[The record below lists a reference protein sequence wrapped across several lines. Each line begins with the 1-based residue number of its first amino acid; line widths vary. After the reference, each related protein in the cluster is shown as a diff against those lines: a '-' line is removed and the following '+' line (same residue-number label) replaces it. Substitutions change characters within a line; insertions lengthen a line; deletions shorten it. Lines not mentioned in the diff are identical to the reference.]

1 VSGTSTLA
9 ARWSGSSAVLALAL
23 LSTAPALAQGPTT
36 PRTTATDGATSPVTE
51 IALQLGEQTTMPT
64 ANVKSYS
71 EGARGIIDVRM
82 TKDGSEF
89 VIVAVKPG
97 STTLLLLMM
106 DGSQRYVRIEVSDPN
121 GSKKK
126 GGALGSVEARD
137 NIRLD
142 FYFVQLQKSY
152 GHQLGVGWPTSIA
165 PTFSA
170 SYDLRARLL
179 SSATAVI
186 SDQAL
191 PRLDIGQST
200 GWAKVMRQAAVV
212 TANGEKATFA
222 AGGEVNV
229 PIQSALSSGVEKI
242 SFGSN
247 IQVEPI
253 YDAKTG
259 RVELR
264 LHADISELDSDRGT
278 GVPGRMTSGLDTV
291 VNLELGQSL
300 ILGGLSARSERTS
313 KGGLPGLSQIPLLG
327 LLFGSHQHAED
338 STENVIL
345 IVPSVVDSVSMQAKA
360 RLDEALS
367 AYSEYSGDLDEV
379 HFVPPRPARP
389 APKRTP

>member
-1 VSGTSTLA
+1 MKALSRRVVTFAGIAAFTLGLASPA
-9 ARWSGSSAVLALAL
+9 A
-23 LSTAPALAQGPTT
+23 AQGPNG
-36 PRTTATDGATSPVTE
+36 PRPTAADPSTAAVAEIRLEVGA
-51 IALQLGEQTTMPT
+51 QTTMPT
-64 ANVKSYS
+64 ENVKSYS
-71 EGARGIIDVRM
+71 EGARGIVDVRM

-89 VIVAVKPG
+89 VIVALKPG
-97 STTLLLLMM
+97 TTTLLLLMM
-106 DGSQRYVRIEVSDPN
+106 DGTQRYHRIEVTDPN
-121 GSKKK
+121 GPKRK
-126 GGALGSVEARD
+126 GGAQGSVEARD

-152 GHQLGVGWPTSIA
+152 GHQLGVGWPTSVA
-165 PTFSA
+165 PTFAA

-191 PRLDIGQST
+191 PRLDIGQAT

-247 IQVEPI
+247 IQVEPV

-264 LHADISELDSDRGT
+264 IHADISDLDSDRGT
-278 GVPGRMTSGLDTV
+278 GVPGRVTSGLDTV

-313 KGGLPGLSQIPLLG
+313 KSGLPGLSQIPIFG
-327 LLFGSHQHAED
+327 VLFGSHNHAED
-338 STENVIL
+338 ATENVVL
-345 IVPSVVDSVSMQAKA
+345 IVPSVVDSVSMQSKA
-360 RLDEALS
+360 RLDEAL
-367 AYSEYSGDLDEV
+367 AAFNDYSGDLDEV
-379 HFVPPRPARP
+379 HFIPPRPAPRAAQRRQP
-389 APKRTP
+389 